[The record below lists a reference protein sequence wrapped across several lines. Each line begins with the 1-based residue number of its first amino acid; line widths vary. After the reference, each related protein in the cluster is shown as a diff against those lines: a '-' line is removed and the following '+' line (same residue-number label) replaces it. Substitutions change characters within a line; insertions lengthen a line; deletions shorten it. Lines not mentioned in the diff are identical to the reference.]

1 MAKSSQ
7 KILGKWSLGKKEN
20 SLNMICSTSFVLRGT
35 RTSGRKPSRLGL
47 PRCLECE
54 VRNPTKKEAK
64 EEKPPNP
71 CPILEL
77 SMYGGDIYVH

>member
-1 MAKSSQ
+1 
-7 KILGKWSLGKKEN
+7 
-20 SLNMICSTSFVLRGT
+20 MICSTSFVFRGT

-47 PRCLECE
+47 PQCLECE
-54 VRNPTKKEAK
+54 VRNPTKREAE